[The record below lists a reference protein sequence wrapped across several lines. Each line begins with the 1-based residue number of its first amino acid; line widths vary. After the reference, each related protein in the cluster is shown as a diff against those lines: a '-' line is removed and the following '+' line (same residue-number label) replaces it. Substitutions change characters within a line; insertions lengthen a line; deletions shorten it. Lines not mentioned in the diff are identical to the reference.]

1 MMAEADEKIQF
12 KKKKKGRKEKEEE
25 LIVFVWVMD
34 QEGLMREWNP
44 FFCGHCWLGLIIC
57 GGNPD
62 DAAAVANNCGGPDC
76 HC

>member
-1 MMAEADEKIQF
+1 MMAEAEKRKKIG
-12 KKKKKGRKEKEEE
+12 KKKKKERR
-25 LIVFVWVMD
+25 IVCMG

>member
-1 MMAEADEKIQF
+1 MMAEAEKRKKIG
-12 KKKKKGRKEKEEE
+12 KKKKKRR
-25 LIVFVWVMD
+25 IVCMG